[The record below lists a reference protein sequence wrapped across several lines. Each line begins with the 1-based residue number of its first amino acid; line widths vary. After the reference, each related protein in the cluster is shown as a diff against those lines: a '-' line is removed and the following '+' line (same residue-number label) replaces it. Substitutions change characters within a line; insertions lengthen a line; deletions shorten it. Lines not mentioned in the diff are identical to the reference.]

1 MLEVSIWVVYSI
13 YTMNVA
19 SIASNKIQVEYSAMP
34 GDNREFL
41 TFKVPNGWDDV
52 KRLTNKV
59 LTHNSK
65 DFTFSGW
72 NSDRNECYFVRLV
85 NGPSFVASIR

>member
-1 MLEVSIWVVYSI
+1 
-13 YTMNVA
+13 
-19 SIASNKIQVEYSAMP
+19 
-34 GDNREFL
+34 
-41 TFKVPNGWDDV
+41 VPNGWDDV
-52 KRLTNKV
+52 KLLTNKV

>member
-1 MLEVSIWVVYSI
+1 
-13 YTMNVA
+13 MNTA
-19 SIASNKIQVEYSAMP
+19 SIASNKISVNHTAFE
-34 GDNREFL
+34 NREFL
-41 TFKVPNGWDDV
+41 TFSVPNGWDDV
-52 KRLTNKV
+52 KKLTNKV
-59 LTHNSK
+59 LTYNNK